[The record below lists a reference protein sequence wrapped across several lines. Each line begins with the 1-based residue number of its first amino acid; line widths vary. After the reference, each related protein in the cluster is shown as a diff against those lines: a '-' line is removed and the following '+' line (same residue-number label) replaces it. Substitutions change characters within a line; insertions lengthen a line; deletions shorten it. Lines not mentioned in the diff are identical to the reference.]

1 MEVTVMKH
9 LSLTS
14 RACLTIISGVTAGVI
29 IVTGGLLVSVP
40 AAHAAGISAEPS
52 LSLQIDQHDEERQ
65 TRRLQHLFNQQ
76 KLMLAI
82 QEDHLVM
89 AREAAADA
97 QERIDE
103 LKAEGKDTARI
114 EAALAAFNGGI
125 EAAQS
130 SWNTARSIL
139 SAGAGFDDKGQVIDQ
154 EQARE
159 TVRSAGRA
167 LQDTGRILR
176 RAAADF
182 RHAARQ
188 FRQAQ

>member
-1 MEVTVMKH
+1 MKH

-14 RACLTIISGVTAGVI
+14 RAGRTIISGVTAGI
-29 IVTGGLLVSVP
+29 IVITGGLLASVP
-40 AAHAAGISAEPS
+40 VANAAGVSAEPS
-52 LSLQIDQHDEERQ
+52 LSLQLDQHDEERGN
-65 TRRLQHLFNQQ
+65 RRLQHLFKQQ

-82 QEDHLVM
+82 QEDRLVM

-103 LKAEGKDTARI
+103 VKSEGKDTAEI
-114 EAALAAFNGGI
+114 EAALATFNAGI

-130 SWNTARSIL
+130 SWNTASSIL
-139 SAGAGFDDKGQVIDQ
+139 SIGAGFDDNGQVIDQ

-159 TVRSAGRA
+159 TVRSAGQA
-167 LQDTGRILR
+167 LQDTGRVLR

>member
-1 MEVTVMKH
+1 MKH
-9 LSLTS
+9 PSVTS
-14 RACLTIISGVTAGVI
+14 RALSVVLSGVTAG
-29 IVTGGLLVSVP
+29 IVALGGGALVPVP
-40 AAHAAGISAEPS
+40 TAHASEISEAPS
-52 LSLQIDQHDEERQ
+52 RSLQMDQLDEERAN
-65 TRRLQHLFNQQ
+65 RRLQHLFKQQ

-82 QEDHLVM
+82 QEDRLVM

-103 LKAEGKDTARI
+103 LKTGGKGTVGI
-114 EAALAAFNGGI
+114 EASLATFNAGI

-130 SWNTARSIL
+130 SWNVASRIL
-139 SAGAGFDDKGQVIDQ
+139 SAGAGFDDNGQVLDQ

-159 TVRSAGRA
+159 TVRSAGQA
-167 LQDTGRILR
+167 IQDTGRILR

>member
-1 MEVTVMKH
+1 MKH
-9 LSLTS
+9 QSITS
-14 RACLTIISGVTAGVI
+14 RAVSVVLCGVTAG
-29 IVTGGLLVSVP
+29 IVALVGGALLPVP
-40 AAHAAGISAEPS
+40 TAHACEISAAPS
-52 LSLQIDQHDEERQ
+52 RSLQMDQIDEEKAN
-65 TRRLQHLFNQQ
+65 RRLQHLFKQQ

-82 QEDHLVM
+82 QEDRLVM

-103 LKAEGKDTARI
+103 LKAEGKDTAGI
-114 EAALAAFNGGI
+114 VAALATFNAGI

-130 SWNTARSIL
+130 SWNTTSSIL
-139 SAGAGFDDKGQVIDQ
+139 STGAGFDDNGQVIDQ

-159 TVRSAGRA
+159 TVRSARQA
-167 LQDTGRILR
+167 IQDTGRILR

>member
-1 MEVTVMKH
+1 MKH
-9 LSLTS
+9 LSIIS
-14 RACLTIISGVTAGVI
+14 RALSVVLCGVTAG
-29 IVTGGLLVSVP
+29 IVALVGGALVPVP
-40 AAHAAGISAEPS
+40 TAHASEISAAPS
-52 LSLQIDQHDEERQ
+52 RSVQMDQQYEDKAN
-65 TRRLQHLFNQQ
+65 RRLQHLFKQQ

-82 QEDHLVM
+82 QEDRLEM
-89 AREAAADA
+89 AREAIVDA
-97 QERIDE
+97 QERFDE
-103 LKAEGKDTARI
+103 LKAEGEDTTAI
-114 EAALAAFNGGI
+114 EEALAKFSAQV

-130 SWNTARSIL
+130 SWNTASSIL
-139 SAGAGFDDKGQVIDQ
+139 NEGAGFDGTGQVIDP

-167 LQDTGRILR
+167 IQDIGRILR

>member
-29 IVTGGLLVSVP
+29 VVTGGLLVSAP
-40 AAHAAGISAEPS
+40 AAHAAEVSAESSQS
-52 LSLQIDQHDEERQ
+52 LRLDQHDEEREN
-65 TRRLQHLFNQQ
+65 RRLQHLFKQQ

-82 QEDHLVM
+82 QEDRLVM

-97 QERIDE
+97 QDRIDE
-103 LKAEGKDTARI
+103 LKAEGKDTAGI
-114 EAALAAFNGGI
+114 EAALATFNAGI

-130 SWNTARSIL
+130 SWNTASTIL
-139 SAGAGFDDKGQVIDQ
+139 SAGAGFDDNGQVIDQ

-159 TVRSAGRA
+159 TVRSAGQA
-167 LQDTGRILR
+167 LQDTGRTLR

>member
-1 MEVTVMKH
+1 MKH

-14 RACLTIISGVTAGVI
+14 RACLTIISGVTAGI
-29 IVTGGLLVSVP
+29 IVITGGLLGSVP
-40 AAHAAGISAEPS
+40 VAHAAEVSAESSQS
-52 LSLQIDQHDEERQ
+52 LRLDQHDEEREN
-65 TRRLQHLFNQQ
+65 RRLQHLFKQQ

-82 QEDHLVM
+82 QEDRLEM
-89 AREAAADA
+89 AREAIVDA

-103 LKAEGKDTARI
+103 LKAEGKDTAGI
-114 EAALAAFNGGI
+114 EAALATFNAGI

-130 SWNTARSIL
+130 SWNTTSSIL
-139 SAGAGFDDKGQVIDQ
+139 SAGTGFDDNGQVIDQ

-159 TVRSAGRA
+159 TVRSARQA
-167 LQDTGRILR
+167 IQDTGRILR